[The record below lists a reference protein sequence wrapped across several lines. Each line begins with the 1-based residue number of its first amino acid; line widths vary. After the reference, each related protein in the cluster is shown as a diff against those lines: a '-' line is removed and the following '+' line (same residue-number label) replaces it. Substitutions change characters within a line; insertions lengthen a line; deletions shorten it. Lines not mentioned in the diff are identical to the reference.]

1 MLQKELGVTSIV
13 VTHDMPSAFKI
24 ADRIAMLSRGKIVF
38 TGTVDE
44 VHNTNH
50 PMVRQ
55 FIEGN
60 SQGPLGAF

>member
-1 MLQKELGVTSIV
+1 V

-24 ADRIAMLSRGKIVF
+24 ADRIAMLNGGKIVF

-44 VHNTNH
+44 VRNTDH

-60 SQGPLGAF
+60 SQGPLETF